1 MKFYKKINYVL
12 IFLTFNGL
20 VLAQS
25 KEYDIYLYDSIKG
38 MTLSVDDESL
48 SLKALNF
55 GKFLVEED
63 LEYEEQNLGSKNN
76 LINRL
81 LLQSEIDV
89 VDAQWEDSIEL
100 LDGQKVKIRFLYA
113 KEDTLNYNKT
123 KKIAL
128 LYRLDIKGEEERVS
142 NKSNSFNLAVMESS
156 IIKIWIDEE
165 SRSMVKLNLM
175 YNGIL
180 YTIK

>member
-1 MKFYKKINYVL
+1 M
-12 IFLTFNGL
+12 TFNGL

-25 KEYDIYLYDSIKG
+25 KDYDIYLYDSIKG
-38 MTLSVDDESL
+38 MTLSVDKESL

-63 LEYEEQNLGSKNN
+63 LQYEKQNLSNKNN

-89 VDAQWEDSIEL
+89 IDAQWEDSIEL

-113 KEDTLNYNKT
+113 KEDTLDYNKT

-128 LYRLDIKGEEERVS
+128 LYRLDIKGEEEKVS
-142 NKSNSFNLAVMESS
+142 NKSNSFNLAVMKSS
-156 IIKIWIDEE
+156 IIKIWIDED
-165 SRSMVKLNLM
+165 SRSMVKLSLM

>member
-1 MKFYKKINYVL
+1 
-12 IFLTFNGL
+12 
-20 VLAQS
+20 
-25 KEYDIYLYDSIKG
+25 
-38 MTLSVDDESL
+38 MTLSVDNESL
-48 SLKALNF
+48 SLKALNL
-55 GKFLVEED
+55 GKFILGED
-63 LEYEEQNLGSKNN
+63 LKYEEQNLNSKNN

-89 VDAQWEDSIEL
+89 VDTRWEDSIKL
-100 LDGQKVKIRFLYA
+100 LDGQEIKIRFLYA
-113 KEDTLNYNKT
+113 KEDTLDYNKT

-128 LYRLDIKGEEERVS
+128 LYRLDIKGEEKVS
-142 NKSNSFNLAVMESS
+142 NKSNLFNLAVMESS

>member
-1 MKFYKKINYVL
+1 
-12 IFLTFNGL
+12 
-20 VLAQS
+20 
-25 KEYDIYLYDSIKG
+25 
-38 MTLSVDDESL
+38 MTLSVDNESL
-48 SLKALNF
+48 SLKALNL
-55 GKFLVEED
+55 GKFILGED
-63 LEYEEQNLGSKNN
+63 LKYEEQNLNSKNN

-89 VDAQWEDSIEL
+89 VDTRWEDSIEL
-100 LDGQKVKIRFLYA
+100 LDGQEIKIRFLYA
-113 KEDTLNYNKT
+113 KEDTLDYNKT

-128 LYRLDIKGEEERVS
+128 LYRLDIKGEEKVS
-142 NKSNSFNLAVMESS
+142 DKSNLFNLAVMESS

-165 SRSMVKLNLM
+165 SRSMLKLNLM

>member
-1 MKFYKKINYVL
+1 MKLSQKINCFTV
-12 IFLTFNGL
+12 FLALNS
-20 VLAQS
+20 LALTQS
-25 KEYDIYLYDSIKG
+25 KDYDIYLYDSIKG
-38 MTLSVDDESL
+38 MTLSVDNESL
-48 SLKALNF
+48 TLKALNL
-55 GKFLVEED
+55 GKFILGED
-63 LEYEEQNLGSKNN
+63 LKYEEQNLNSKNN

-89 VDAQWEDSIEL
+89 VDTQWEDSIEL
-100 LDGQKVKIRFLYA
+100 LDGQEIKIRFLYA
-113 KEDTLNYNKT
+113 KEDTLDYNKT

-128 LYRLDIKGEEERVS
+128 LYRLDIKGEEKVS
-142 NKSNSFNLAVMESS
+142 NKSNLFNLAVMESS

>member
-1 MKFYKKINYVL
+1 MKLSQKINCFTV
-12 IFLTFNGL
+12 FL
-20 VLAQS
+20 VLNSLAFTQS
-25 KEYDIYLYDSIKG
+25 KDYDIYLYDSIKG
-38 MTLSVDDESL
+38 MTLSVDNESL
-48 SLKALNF
+48 SLKALNL
-55 GKFLVEED
+55 GKFILGED
-63 LEYEEQNLGSKNN
+63 LKYEEQNLNSKNN

-89 VDAQWEDSIEL
+89 VDTQWEDSIEL
-100 LDGQKVKIRFLYA
+100 LDGQEIKIRFLYA
-113 KEDTLNYNKT
+113 KEDTLDYNKT

-128 LYRLDIKGEEERVS
+128 LYRLDIKGEEKVS
-142 NKSNSFNLAVMESS
+142 NKSNLFNLAVMESS
-156 IIKIWIDEE
+156 IIKIWIDKE

>member
-1 MKFYKKINYVL
+1 M
-12 IFLTFNGL
+12 
-20 VLAQS
+20 
-25 KEYDIYLYDSIKG
+25 
-38 MTLSVDDESL
+38 
-48 SLKALNF
+48 
-55 GKFLVEED
+55 
-63 LEYEEQNLGSKNN
+63 
-76 LINRL
+76 

-89 VDAQWEDSIEL
+89 IDAQWEDSIEL
-100 LDGQKVKIRFLYA
+100 LDGQEVKIRFLYA

>member
-1 MKFYKKINYVL
+1 M
-12 IFLTFNGL
+12 TFNGL

-25 KEYDIYLYDSIKG
+25 KDYDIYLYDSIKG
-38 MTLSVDDESL
+38 MTLSVDNESL

-55 GKFLVEED
+55 GKFLLEED
-63 LEYEEQNLGSKNN
+63 LDYEEQNLKSKNN

-89 VDAQWEDSIEL
+89 VDAQWEESIEL

-113 KEDTLNYNKT
+113 TEDTLDYNKT

-128 LYRLDIKGEEERVS
+128 LYRLDIKGKEEKVS
-142 NKSNSFNLAVMESS
+142 DKSNLFNLAMIESS

-165 SRSMVKLNLM
+165 SKSMVKLNM
-175 YNGIL
+175 IYN
-180 YTIK
+180 

>member
-1 MKFYKKINYVL
+1 MKLSQKINCFTV
-12 IFLTFNGL
+12 FL
-20 VLAQS
+20 VLNSLALTQS
-25 KEYDIYLYDSIKG
+25 KDYDIYLYDSIKG
-38 MTLSVDDESL
+38 MTLSVDNESL
-48 SLKALNF
+48 SLKALNL
-55 GKFLVEED
+55 GKFILGED
-63 LEYEEQNLGSKNN
+63 LKYEEQNLNSKNN

-89 VDAQWEDSIEL
+89 VDTRWEDSIKL
-100 LDGQKVKIRFLYA
+100 LDGQEIKIRFLYA
-113 KEDTLNYNKT
+113 KEDTLDYNKT

-128 LYRLDIKGEEERVS
+128 LYRLDIKGEEKVS
-142 NKSNSFNLAVMESS
+142 NKSNLFNLAVMENS
-156 IIKIWIDEE
+156 IIKIWIDKE

>member
-1 MKFYKKINYVL
+1 M
-12 IFLTFNGL
+12 TFNGL

-63 LEYEEQNLGSKNN
+63 LEYEEQNLSSKNN

-100 LDGQKVKIRFLYA
+100 LDGQEVKIRFLYA
-113 KEDTLNYNKT
+113 KEDTLDYNKT

-128 LYRLDIKGEEERVS
+128 LYRLDIKGQEEVS
-142 NKSNSFNLAVMESS
+142 DKSNSFNLAVMESS

>member
-1 MKFYKKINYVL
+1 MKFSQKINYLL

-20 VLAQS
+20 VVAQS

-38 MTLSVDDESL
+38 MALSIDNESL

-55 GKFLVEED
+55 GKFLLEED
-63 LEYEEQNLGSKNN
+63 LEYEEQNLNGKNN

-81 LLQSEIDV
+81 LLNSEIDV

-100 LDGQKVKIRFLYA
+100 LDGQEVKIRFLYA
-113 KEDTLNYNKT
+113 KKDTLDYNKT

-128 LYRLDIKGEEERVS
+128 LYRLDIKGEEKKVS
-142 NKSNSFNLAVMESS
+142 NKSNSFNLALMESS

-165 SRSMVKLNLM
+165 SRSMIKLNLIHS
-175 YNGIL
+175 GIL
-180 YTIK
+180 HTIK

>member
-1 MKFYKKINYVL
+1 
-12 IFLTFNGL
+12 
-20 VLAQS
+20 
-25 KEYDIYLYDSIKG
+25 
-38 MTLSVDDESL
+38 MTLSVDNESL
-48 SLKALNF
+48 SLKALNL
-55 GKFLVEED
+55 GKFILGED
-63 LEYEEQNLGSKNN
+63 LKYEEQNLNSKNN

-89 VDAQWEDSIEL
+89 VDTRWEDSIKL
-100 LDGQKVKIRFLYA
+100 LDGQEIKIRFLYA
-113 KEDTLNYNKT
+113 KEDTLDYNKT

-128 LYRLDIKGEEERVS
+128 LYRLDIKGEEKVS
-142 NKSNSFNLAVMESS
+142 NKSNLFNLAVMENS
-156 IIKIWIDEE
+156 IIKIWIDKE

>member
-38 MTLSVDDESL
+38 MTLSVDNESL

-63 LEYEEQNLGSKNN
+63 LEYEEQNLSSKNN

-89 VDAQWEDSIEL
+89 IDAQWEDSIEL
-100 LDGQKVKIRFLYA
+100 LDGQEVKIRFLYA

>member
-1 MKFYKKINYVL
+1 
-12 IFLTFNGL
+12 
-20 VLAQS
+20 
-25 KEYDIYLYDSIKG
+25 
-38 MTLSVDDESL
+38 MTLSVDNESL
-48 SLKALNF
+48 SLKALNL
-55 GKFLVEED
+55 GKFILGED
-63 LEYEEQNLGSKNN
+63 LKYEEQNLNSKNN

-89 VDAQWEDSIEL
+89 VDTRWEDSIKL
-100 LDGQKVKIRFLYA
+100 LDGQEIKIRFLYA
-113 KEDTLNYNKT
+113 KEDTLDYNKT

>member
-1 MKFYKKINYVL
+1 MKLSQKINCFTV
-12 IFLTFNGL
+12 FL
-20 VLAQS
+20 VLNSLALTQS
-25 KEYDIYLYDSIKG
+25 KDYDIYLYDSIKG
-38 MTLSVDDESL
+38 MTLSVDNESL
-48 SLKALNF
+48 SLKALNL
-55 GKFLVEED
+55 GKFILGED
-63 LEYEEQNLGSKNN
+63 LKYEEQNLNSKNN

-89 VDAQWEDSIEL
+89 VDTRWEDSIKL
-100 LDGQKVKIRFLYA
+100 LDGQEIKIRFLYA
-113 KEDTLNYNKT
+113 KEDTLDYNKT

-128 LYRLDIKGEEERVS
+128 LYRLDIKGEEKVS
-142 NKSNSFNLAVMESS
+142 NKSNLFNLAVMESS

>member
-1 MKFYKKINYVL
+1 MKLSQKINCFTV
-12 IFLTFNGL
+12 FL
-20 VLAQS
+20 VLNSLALTQS
-25 KEYDIYLYDSIKG
+25 KDYDIYLYDSIKG
-38 MTLSVDDESL
+38 MTLSVDNESL
-48 SLKALNF
+48 SLKALNL
-55 GKFLVEED
+55 GKFILGED
-63 LEYEEQNLGSKNN
+63 LKYEEQNLNSKNN

-89 VDAQWEDSIEL
+89 VDTRWEDSIEL
-100 LDGQKVKIRFLYA
+100 LDGQEIKIRFLYA
-113 KEDTLNYNKT
+113 KEDTLDYNKT

-128 LYRLDIKGEEERVS
+128 LYRLDIKGEEKVS
-142 NKSNSFNLAVMESS
+142 DKSNLFNLAVMESS

-165 SRSMVKLNLM
+165 RRSMVKLNLM

>member
-63 LEYEEQNLGSKNN
+63 LEYEEQNLSSKNN

-128 LYRLDIKGEEERVS
+128 LYRLDIKGKEEKVS
-142 NKSNSFNLAVMESS
+142 DKANSFNLAVMESS

>member
-1 MKFYKKINYVL
+1 MKLSQKINCFTV
-12 IFLTFNGL
+12 FL
-20 VLAQS
+20 VLNSLALTQS
-25 KEYDIYLYDSIKG
+25 KDYDIYLYDSIKG
-38 MTLSVDDESL
+38 MTLSVDNESL
-48 SLKALNF
+48 SLKALNL
-55 GKFLVEED
+55 GKFILGED
-63 LEYEEQNLGSKNN
+63 LKYEEQNLNSKNN

-89 VDAQWEDSIEL
+89 VDTRWEDSIKL
-100 LDGQKVKIRFLYA
+100 LDGQEIKIRFLYA
-113 KEDTLNYNKT
+113 KEDTLDYNKT

-128 LYRLDIKGEEERVS
+128 LYRLDIKGEEKVS
-142 NKSNSFNLAVMESS
+142 DKSNLFNLAVMESS

>member
-1 MKFYKKINYVL
+1 MKLSQKINCFTV
-12 IFLTFNGL
+12 FL
-20 VLAQS
+20 VLNSLALTQS
-25 KEYDIYLYDSIKG
+25 KDYDIYLYDSIKG
-38 MTLSVDDESL
+38 MTLSVDNESL
-48 SLKALNF
+48 SLKALNL
-55 GKFLVEED
+55 GKFILGED
-63 LEYEEQNLGSKNN
+63 LKYEEQNLNSKNN

-89 VDAQWEDSIEL
+89 VDTRWEDSIKL
-100 LDGQKVKIRFLYA
+100 LDGQEIKIRFLYA
-113 KEDTLNYNKT
+113 KEDTLDYNKT

-128 LYRLDIKGEEERVS
+128 LYRLDIKGEEKVS
-142 NKSNSFNLAVMESS
+142 DKSNLFNLAVMESS

-165 SRSMVKLNLM
+165 SRSMLKLNLM

>member
-1 MKFYKKINYVL
+1 MKLSQKINCFTV
-12 IFLTFNGL
+12 FL
-20 VLAQS
+20 VLNSLALTQS
-25 KEYDIYLYDSIKG
+25 KDYDIYLYDSIKG
-38 MTLSVDDESL
+38 MTLSVDNESL
-48 SLKALNF
+48 SLKALNL
-55 GKFLVEED
+55 GKFILGED
-63 LEYEEQNLGSKNN
+63 LKYEEQNLNSKNN

-89 VDAQWEDSIEL
+89 VDTQWEDSIEL
-100 LDGQKVKIRFLYA
+100 LDGQEIKIRFLYA
-113 KEDTLNYNKT
+113 KEDTLDYNKT

-128 LYRLDIKGEEERVS
+128 LYRLDIKGEEKVS
-142 NKSNSFNLAVMESS
+142 NKSNLFNLAVMESS
-156 IIKIWIDEE
+156 IIKIWIDKE

>member
-38 MTLSVDDESL
+38 MTLSVDNESL
-48 SLKALNF
+48 TLKALNF

-63 LEYEEQNLGSKNN
+63 LEYEEQNLSSKNN

-89 VDAQWEDSIEL
+89 IDAQWEDSIEL
-100 LDGQKVKIRFLYA
+100 LDGQEVKIRFLYA

-128 LYRLDIKGEEERVS
+128 LYRLDIKGKEEKVS
-142 NKSNSFNLAVMESS
+142 DKSNSFNLAVMESS

>member
-1 MKFYKKINYVL
+1 MKLSQKINCFTV
-12 IFLTFNGL
+12 FLALNS
-20 VLAQS
+20 LALTQS
-25 KEYDIYLYDSIKG
+25 KDYDIYLYDSIKG
-38 MTLSVDDESL
+38 MTLSVDNESL
-48 SLKALNF
+48 SLKALNL
-55 GKFLVEED
+55 GKFILGED
-63 LEYEEQNLGSKNN
+63 LKYEEQNLNRKNN

-89 VDAQWEDSIEL
+89 VDTQWEDSIEL
-100 LDGQKVKIRFLYA
+100 LDGQEIKIRFLYA
-113 KEDTLNYNKT
+113 KEDTLDYNKT

-128 LYRLDIKGEEERVS
+128 LYRLDIKGEEKVS
-142 NKSNSFNLAVMESS
+142 DKSNLFNLAVMESS

>member
-1 MKFYKKINYVL
+1 M
-12 IFLTFNGL
+12 TFNGL

-76 LINRL
+76 LIN
-81 LLQSEIDV
+81 SC
-89 VDAQWEDSIEL
+89 
-100 LDGQKVKIRFLYA
+100 
-113 KEDTLNYNKT
+113 
-123 KKIAL
+123 L
-128 LYRLDIKGEEERVS
+128 LYTSD
-142 NKSNSFNLAVMESS
+142 AA
-156 IIKIWIDEE
+156 DE
-165 SRSMVKLNLM
+165 
-175 YNGIL
+175 
-180 YTIK
+180 